1 MAKNMKNLENI
12 SISSELDLRNN
23 TISNLRGQSQCRRI
37 TNRLTKWSSKVPKQ
51 LDLLCHIWK
60 TCDFF
65 INKHNVKYII
75 LGTYFWSNLIRIENQ
90 TVSTKKAA
98 KKEEPLN
105 LNPAEPD
112 KVKMRTMN

>member
-1 MAKNMKNLENI
+1 MKFQSSKTAWFTMPYMKNL
-12 SISSELDLRNN
+12 
-23 TISNLRGQSQCRRI
+23 
-37 TNRLTKWSSKVPKQ
+37 W
-51 LDLLCHIWK
+51 
-60 TCDFF
+60 FF

-75 LGTYFWSNLIRIENQ
+75 LGTYFWFNLIEIENQ

-105 LNPAEPD
+105 LNLAEPD